1 MGFKKGEKSAQ
12 EVITVDNENE
22 KQDMRWAKKVSK
34 GLIEEVKGSD
44 YLKEWVIGVPGWLS
58 RLSV

>member
-1 MGFKKGEKSAQ
+1 MRKIAP

-22 KQDMRWAKKVSK
+22 KQDMRRAKEVSK

-44 YLKEWVIGVPGWLS
+44 DFKK
-58 RLSV
+58 